1 MFNVQYE
8 IVWQLESVI
17 QQELEGLNATNTG
30 PDCPPNNLDQN
41 RAPAPKLKPPSLPEP
56 TGPPP
61 PPPLVEPET
70 PGTTEPI
77 YESVLP
83 RSEENSSPPPLPAPP
98 HKLRPKSPSVERVQQ
113 RVNGSPT
120 VGSPRPSRPSSR
132 ASNQSGVSPG
142 KILTNQESSLMF
154 TFLNL
159 KANLILLTPF
169 FPTAA

>member
-1 MFNVQYE
+1 MVEVQCK
-8 IVWQLESVI
+8 IVGQLESVI

-30 PDCPPNNLDQN
+30 PDGPPNNLDQN

-56 TGPPP
+56 NGPPP

-98 HKLRPKSPSVERVQQ
+98 HKLRPKSPNVERVQ

-132 ASNQSGVSPG
+132 ASNQSGVSPA
-142 KILTNQESSLMF
+142 KFLTNQESSLMF
-154 TFLNL
+154 NPFNL
-159 KANLILLTPF
+159 KVNSIG
-169 FPTAA
+169 